1 MSAVDR
7 RAFLKTTA
15 VAGLAALPTR
25 HGLASPADD
34 DPLGVRAD
42 FPVTREQTYLN
53 SASVGPMS
61 KTARD
66 AVVRYADDKMLQQNG
81 DRRGKARSDARTRF
95 GSLFGADEEEIG
107 LLYTTSDG
115 ENVIVNAIDWKE
127 GDNVVL
133 DELHFTTSF
142 VIYRELER
150 QKGVELRIVPEKDGR
165 VPVEAFEAHTD
176 KRTRLLTVA
185 WVSNRNGYRYD
196 LPALG
201 KLAHARGAYLYADAA
216 QAFGYFPTNLH
227 DEGVDFACGNGYKW
241 LFADFGCAP
250 FYVRKEHLEWVRSDR
265 YGHGSVAENLPDLH
279 FRLKTSAQK
288 FEYATPAYAS
298 VVAMDAALGYLE
310 KIGLERIEKHT
321 IGLAAELREGI
332 QKLGCDVF
340 TPPSNASPIV
350 SFHHGLEVE
359 KLRDALKKESI
370 AVTLREGGH
379 LMRVGV
385 AMFNNRSDIDRL
397 LGLLSKMV

>member
-1 MSAVDR
+1 MSVVDR

-15 VAGLAALPTR
+15 VAGLVSLPAR
-25 HGLASPADD
+25 HGLTSPADD

-66 AVVRYADDKMLQQNG
+66 AVVRYADDKMLQQNPG
-81 DRRGKARSDARTRF
+81 SRGKARSGARIRF

-115 ENVIVNAIDWKE
+115 ENVVVNAIDWKE

-165 VPVEAFEAHTD
+165 VPVDAFEARTD

-196 LPALG
+196 LPALA
-201 KLAHARGAYLYADAA
+201 KLAHANDAYLYADAD

-250 FYVRKEHLEWVRSDR
+250 FYVRKEHLEWVRPDR

-310 KIGLERIEKHT
+310 KVG
-321 IGLAAELREGI
+321 
-332 QKLGCDVF
+332 
-340 TPPSNASPIV
+340 SSV
-350 SFHHGLEVE
+350 S
-359 KLRDALKKESI
+359 RN
-370 AVTLREGGH
+370 T
-379 LMRVGV
+379 
-385 AMFNNRSDIDRL
+385 RL
-397 LGLLSKMV
+397 DWRLC

>member
-1 MSAVDR
+1 
-7 RAFLKTTA
+7 
-15 VAGLAALPTR
+15 
-25 HGLASPADD
+25 
-34 DPLGVRAD
+34 
-42 FPVTREQTYLN
+42 
-53 SASVGPMS
+53 MS
-61 KTARD
+61 KAARD
-66 AVVRYADDKMLQQNG
+66 AVVRYADDKMMQHNAGSRSRARAEAREQF
-81 DRRGKARSDARTRF
+81 GK
-95 GSLFGADEEEIG
+95 LFGADEEEIG

-133 DELHFTTSF
+133 DELHFITSF

-150 QKGVELRIVPEKDGR
+150 QRGVELRIVPEKDGR
-165 VPVEAFEAHTD
+165 VPVDAFEAHTD
-176 KRTRLLTVA
+176 ERTRLLTVA

-196 LPALG
+196 LPVLA
-201 KLAHARGAYLYADAA
+201 KLAHANGAYLYADAV

-250 FYVRKEHLEWVRSDR
+250 LYVRKEHLEWVRPDR
-265 YGHGSVAENLPDLH
+265 HGHGSVAENLPDLH

-298 VVAMDAALGYLE
+298 VVAMDAALGYLA
-310 KIGLERIEKHT
+310 KVGLERIEKHT
-321 IGLAAELREGI
+321 IGLAAELREGV
-332 QKLGCDVF
+332 QKLGFDLF

-350 SFHHGLEVE
+350 SFLHGIDVK
-359 KLRDALKKESI
+359 KLRETLKKESI

-397 LGLLSKMV
+397 LGVLSKMV